1 MIKGEIKSKL
11 TNYQKYCLFTT
22 VRLENF
28 IFHQILAKTFQN
40 FVSDVRANNSN
51 QIIWI
56 EFELNLN

>member
-51 QIIWI
+51 QII
-56 EFELNLN
+56 